1 MFSQWLD
8 NLDGKKGARIGGEA
22 SGEGGNVEGRKG
34 QKERENGS
42 RRTSSEAG
50 GNGSRL
56 CCSLLA
62 NC

>member
-1 MFSQWLD
+1 MFSQW
-8 NLDGKKGARIGGEA
+8 REA

-56 CCSLLA
+56 CYSLLA